1 MYIVYVY
8 GCTLCIYI
16 VQQLLAC
23 VMSEVAVV
31 LISGQVRGEFVV
43 TYGGKLLAVAEF
55 FKGEE
60 MDLLYMYV
68 TLNGLSYLDKLIYI
82 YTSILISASLLPPD
96 NSSPTMSDLYN
107 WFYPVR
113 NITSDSTTAIPTLV
127 ATIKE

>member
-1 MYIVYVY
+1 
-8 GCTLCIYI
+8 
-16 VQQLLAC
+16 
-23 VMSEVAVV
+23 MSEVTVV
-31 LISGQVRGEFVV
+31 LISGQVRGEFLV

-60 MDLLYMYV
+60 VDLLHVCNPQWPVV
-68 TLNGLSYLDKLIYI
+68 TLDK
-82 YTSILISASLLPPD
+82 LISASLLSPPD

-113 NITSDSTTAIPTLV
+113 NITSDSATAIPTLV